1 MVVDNIIYFT
11 GASFSVLRKH
21 NSNPSVVSRAAIAL
35 ASLARDK
42 GNSAWLGPAGASD
55 ALYTALQFHEED
67 PSVCKFV
74 LSAIGNLCVI
84 ENNKERLGAIG
95 TCELVVRVFNRHI
108 LDLDTVKAAGLAVGK
123 LCEIITRQ
131 QQEGGPEREEG
142 VSGKAVVI
150 TPLSPPTNNSG
161 HSDSQ
166 STSGE
171 STIAYTKTR
180 RESVALLAATAFAH
194 LAVDTVSA
202 IKTAIDGS
210 VMTPPSTP
218 MSAFAHHKT
227 RPNRAALYASNVCEV
242 LVTALNHHL
251 TNVAVA
257 TILSRAISIVAYG
270 HACANE
276 RIAFGDL
283 GACKAVTNAL
293 QFHEGVEEVA
303 KCGCLAVK
311 ALAYHN
317 LQNKV
322 ALHTCGIN
330 IIVIQILRGYRY
342 ASSGPAVV
350 EAAAWAISSLAM
362 DCPLNKMALGS
373 AGACEGL
380 LEVLELHSRNVET
393 AYLTLKALFHV
404 CDGNSANRLKISFS
418 GAADILL
425 SVLTRYP
432 DDDRVVEY
440 VFSTMVGM
448 CLNKVGQSR
457 LGTVGMHKTAVSTLY
472 RYEKTNEYIVLLCC
486 SLVAALSANNKD
498 NQAKLGSAGA
508 CKAIVV
514 VMTKYMHSTSGQVG
528 ISAVSTPVFGRED
541 KEGVLAAPSVG
552 TASTSSMEE
561 DYARTALSSL
571 VDEFSVLKEGCKAIV
586 HLSSNNEP
594 NRLKLIATGVVDIL
608 TAILSSSF
616 VHNVHSVSQ
625 ALSSSGNTTAAG
637 TIQVSDDTKE
647 WAKQAMDSLIG
658 KTYA

>member
-1 MVVDNIIYFT
+1 
-11 GASFSVLRKH
+11 VLRKH

-67 PSVCKFV
+67 SSVCKFV

-108 LDLDTVKAAGLAVGK
+108 RDLDTVKAAGLAVGK

-142 VSGKAVVI
+142 VSGKSIVA
-150 TPLSPPTNNSG
+150 TSSPTNSGG
-161 HSDSQ
+161 HSDTQ
-166 STSGE
+166 GTSGE
-171 STIAYTKTR
+171 PTTAYVKTR
-180 RESVALLAATAFAH
+180 RESVALSAAAAFAH

-210 VMTPPSTP
+210 IPMSPSTP

-227 RPNRAALYASNVCEV
+227 RPNRAALYASNACEV

-276 RIAFGDL
+276 RIAFGEL

-303 KCGCLAVK
+303 KCGCLAIK

-317 LQNKV
+317 QQNKV
-322 ALHTCGIN
+322 ALHACGIN
-330 IIVIQILRGYRY
+330 PIVIQILRGYRY
-342 ASSGPAVV
+342 AASGPAVV
-350 EAAAWAISSLAM
+350 EAAAWATSSLAM
-362 DCPLNKMALGS
+362 DCPLNKVALGG

-472 RYEKTNEYIVLLCC
+472 RYEKSNEYVVLLCC

-498 NQAKLGSAGA
+498 NQAKLGNAGA
-508 CKAIVV
+508 CKAIAV
-514 VMTKYMHSTSGQVG
+514 VMTKYMHSTSGT
-528 ISAVSTPVFGRED
+528 IALSAASTPTLTREVR
-541 KEGVLAAPSVG
+541 EPPSSPIPAATV
-552 TASTSSMEE
+552 SMDE
-561 DYARTALSSL
+561 DYARTALSAL

-586 HLSSNNEP
+586 QLSSNCEP
-594 NRLKLIATGVVDIL
+594 NRLKLLATGVVDIL

-616 VHNVHSVSQ
+616 AHNINSASP
-625 ALSSSGNTTAAG
+625 AMPSGITVAG
-637 TIQVSDDTKE
+637 SIQVSEDTKE
-647 WAKQAMDSLIG
+647 WAKQAMDALIG
-658 KTYA
+658 KTYV